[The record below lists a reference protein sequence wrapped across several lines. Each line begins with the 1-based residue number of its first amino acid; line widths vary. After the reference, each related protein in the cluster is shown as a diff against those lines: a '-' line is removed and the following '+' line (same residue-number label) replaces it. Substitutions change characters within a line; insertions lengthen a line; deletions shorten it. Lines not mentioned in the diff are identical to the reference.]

1 MKKQLQK
8 KFNAYQQAGMAFI
21 IMMMFSI
28 VTVNAQIVYTDV
40 IPDTTINT
48 NNGVYNLDLNNDS
61 IIDFN
66 INYFSSVVTGSC
78 GSSANPTNLLISVTP
93 QGANEVGRGL
103 SNILPFPS
111 ALSLNEPIDSSSFTW
126 LNTGSQ
132 LMSNRNWICWGG
144 SPMNPNPYWTDQN
157 NGYWTLW
164 NAPVNKYLPLRLHVG
179 SQQYYGWIHL
189 NVAMLTASFT
199 AQDYAY
205 NSIPSQPI
213 LAGQTTTTGIKE
225 NSFASSI
232 KLFPNPATDHLTID
246 LGSNNKKVVH
256 KDSYGEVT
264 IADITGKVIFVTKA
278 TDTQKIEVNTNEFA
292 EGLYT
297 LQIQTADFI
306 VKKKLLI
313 EK

>member
-1 MKKQLQK
+1 MKKNLLK
-8 KFNAYQQAGMAFI
+8 KFSAI
-21 IMMMFSI
+21 IVTAIMFS
-28 VTVNAQIVYTDV
+28 VSANAQIVYTDI

-48 NNGVYNLDLNNDS
+48 NNGVYYLDLNNDS

-78 GSSANPTNLLISVTP
+78 GSSANPANLLISVTP
-93 QGANEVGRGL
+93 QRANEVGRGL

-144 SPMNPNPYWTDQN
+144 SPGNPNPYWTDQN

-164 NAPVNKYLPLRLHVG
+164 NAPVNKYLPLRLHVN

-213 LAGQTTTTGIKE
+213 LTGQTTTTGIKE

-246 LGSNNKKVVH
+246 LGSNNKKV
-256 KDSYGEVT
+256 EVIIT
-264 IADITGKVIFVTKA
+264 DITGKIIYTTIA
-278 TDTQKIEVNTNEFA
+278 RDPDNNREQKIEVNTNDFK
-292 EGLYT
+292 EGVYFV
-297 LQIQTADFI
+297 QIQSAGFI
-306 VKKKLLI
+306 GTKKLFV